1 MYFGIFKI
9 NRNMTRKQGEENTQ
23 ILKDENDPSDNYI
36 FQDNKKTK
44 IGAAII
50 TAVLLIILAGLILS
64 GLIFEN

>member
-1 MYFGIFKI
+1 
-9 NRNMTRKQGEENTQ
+9 MTRKQGEENTQ
-23 ILKDENDPSDNYI
+23 VLKDTNDPKDNYI

-64 GLIFEN
+64 GFIFKN